1 MEGCFMNDFK
11 KRILVV
17 VVIAVLAV
25 IGSVM
30 NSQQSTVRAQGGPTV
45 TIDPTQLPLPV
56 KGSLGVS
63 GTIAATQSGPWNVG
77 ITGTPNVQVVNPATA
92 PQFFINLNDPGR
104 IAYQRSVL
112 SVAFP
117 ITFGPVPANHRL
129 VVEHIA
135 GELTFTATP
144 LINSIQIQSGL
155 GSNLL
160 SEFSTPIL
168 GNAAFSFFD
177 QPVHFYVDQ
186 NQTFNVTPSTC
197 CSVSANEVMFT
208 VTGYLLDCSV
218 ASCAPIANF

>member
-1 MEGCFMNDFK
+1 MNDFK
-11 KRILVV
+11 KLVLV
-17 VVIAVLAV
+17 AAIIAGLAV
-25 IGSVM
+25 IGSLM
-30 NSQQSTVRAQGGPTV
+30 NSQQSTVHAAAAGPTV
-45 TIDPTQLPLPV
+45 NIDPTQLPLPV
-56 KGSLGVS
+56 QGSLGVS
-63 GTIAATQSGPWNVG
+63 GTVAATQSGSWNVG

-129 VVEHIA
+129 VVEHIS

-144 LINSIQIQSGL
+144 LLNSIQIQSGL
-155 GSNLL
+155 GNNLL

-168 GNAAFSFFD
+168 SNAAFSFFD

-186 NQTFNVTPSTC
+186 NQTFNVTPSAC

-208 VTGYLLDCSV
+208 VTGYLLDCSA